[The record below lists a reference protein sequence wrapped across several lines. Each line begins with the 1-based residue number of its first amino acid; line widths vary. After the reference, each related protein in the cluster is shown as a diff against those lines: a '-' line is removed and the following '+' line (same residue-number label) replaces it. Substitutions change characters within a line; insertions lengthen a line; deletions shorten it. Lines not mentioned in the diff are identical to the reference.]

1 MINQQLIKA
10 VNKKKLYMLV
20 SENPGVSR
28 ANLAATTELS
38 KTTVS
43 ALVDELIQEGHL
55 VDEGAVESKRQGR
68 RPNSLAVND
77 KRDCV
82 IVLNWRK
89 RTIQT
94 ALVSAAYEVEV
105 LEETGLAEGEALAG
119 ENPAEGDSSAE
130 APAVL
135 IWNIT
140 REFLKNHG
148 QNRNILGI
156 CLVIPGI
163 VDSERRRI
171 ISMVLS
177 LGEDDHM
184 VTELRQ
190 QVKDYP
196 LAVFNDTACL
206 AYAENAFG
214 DVDIKNYVY
223 LNINE
228 GVGASLIQN
237 GVILRG
243 ATGMGTQF
251 GHFSI
256 DRDGELCSCG
266 NRGCLENRIGEI
278 VLARRAKECGALEE
292 FAGIDRILFR
302 HVGQLAMQGMPGAKR
317 LISALADDLS
327 YGLGNLITMFHPDTI
342 IIGGMGRKLGE
353 LYLEQVI
360 DKVKSVGFRQFVE
373 DVDIRFTTLKEDA
386 IFRGAAKYYMDT
398 HYDFM
403 EDMNG
408 KLFLY

>member
-20 SENPGVSR
+20 SETPGVSR
-28 ANLAATTELS
+28 ASLAAKTELS

-43 ALVDELIQEGHL
+43 ALVDELIQEGHI

-94 ALVSAAYEVEV
+94 ALVSAAYEVEI
-105 LEETGLAEGEALAG
+105 LEETDPHEGED
-119 ENPAEGDSSAE
+119 PAAQ
-130 APAVL
+130 
-135 IWNIT
+135 IWKIT

-148 QNRNILGI
+148 QDRNVLGI

-163 VDSERRRI
+163 VDSEKKRI
-171 ISMVLS
+171 VSMVLS
-177 LGEDDHM
+177 LGADDHM
-184 VTELRQ
+184 VTELRR
-190 QVKDYP
+190 QVEDYP

-214 DVDIKNYVY
+214 NVDIKNYVY

-278 VLARRAKECGALEE
+278 VLGRRAAECAALEE
-292 FAGIDRILFR
+292 FSGIDRILFR
-302 HVGQLAMQGMPGAKR
+302 HVGQLALQGKPGAKR
-317 LISALADDLS
+317 LIGALADDLS

-353 LYLEQVI
+353 LYLDCVI

-403 EDMNG
+403 EDMSG
-408 KLFLY
+408 RLFLY